1 MRQNTLS
8 FKTNNNGI
16 MNMIQHELD
25 GKIVV
30 KRLEKDKGYK
40 TITSIPAGDM
50 VMLINMYKY
59 VKENDILNAFIN
71 PNGKNIERAT
81 SI

>member
-16 MNMIQHELD
+16 LNMIQHELD
-25 GKIVV
+25 GKVVV

-40 TITSIPAGDM
+40 TITTIPAGDM

-59 VKENDILNAFIN
+59 IKENEIQNNFTN
-71 PNGKNIERAT
+71 SHGKNKEG
-81 SI
+81 

>member
-8 FKTNNNGI
+8 FKINNNGI

-40 TITSIPAGDM
+40 TITTIPAGDM
-50 VMLINMYKY
+50 VMLVNMYKY
-59 VKENDILNAFIN
+59 IKENNIQNAFIN
-71 PNGKNIERAT
+71 PDGKNTERAI

>member
-8 FKTNNNGI
+8 FKTNNGGI
-16 MNMIQHELD
+16 LNMIQHELD

-59 VKENDILNAFIN
+59 IKENNIQNAFIN
-71 PNGKNIERAT
+71 PNGKIIERAT

>member
-8 FKTNNNGI
+8 FTTNNNGI
-16 MNMIQHELD
+16 MNMIQYELD
-25 GKIVV
+25 GKVIV
-30 KRLEKDKGYK
+30 KRLEKDKSYK

-50 VMLINMYKY
+50 VMLINMHKY
-59 VKENDILNAFIN
+59 IKENNIQNAFIN
-71 PNGKNIERAT
+71 PDGKITERAI